1 MLMNKEEPQKESG
14 KVLVED
20 VDKSSVFDDVALVD
34 PKGSAISALKEMF
47 KRAQICGLEGKDS
60 E

>member
-1 MLMNKEEPQKESG
+1 MLMSKEEFQKESG
-14 KVLVED
+14 KVLMED

-47 KRAQICGLEGKDS
+47 KSAQLLG
-60 E
+60 